1 MDQLFVSYLTS
12 VLVDDIVKVEILL
25 LRKNE
30 KQFLYNPATY
40 RLNELETLTFH
51 GLVNSAN
58 FIFFGCC

>member
-51 GLVNSAN
+51 GLVN
-58 FIFFGCC
+58 